1 MKILSLRFKNI
12 NSLKGEW
19 KINFDQEPFVSNGLF
34 AITGPTGAG
43 KTTLLDAISLALYH
57 RTPRLD
63 KVTQSQ
69 NELMTRHT
77 AECLAEVEFEVKGVA
92 YRAFWEQRRA
102 NYKEEGNLQAP
113 QAELAKINR
122 LGGEDKVLANKISQV
137 KEKIISITGLDFDR
151 FTKSMLLSQ
160 GQFAAFLNA
169 DDKSR
174 AELLEELTGTDIYR
188 HISQTIFKHWREEEQ
203 ALNTLKQQA
212 QMMALLDATT
222 RQELLTQ
229 QANIQAQVTRLQKE
243 QQEYQVAKQWQ
254 EKALEIQQ
262 QQQSAQAGL
271 NEAQQALIIAQPD
284 IQRLEK
290 NEPAE
295 KIRPLYDE
303 KIVVLQSKTI

>member
-1 MKILSLRFKNI
+1 
-12 NSLKGEW
+12 
-19 KINFDQEPFVSNGLF
+19 
-34 AITGPTGAG
+34 
-43 KTTLLDAISLALYH
+43 
-57 RTPRLD
+57 
-63 KVTQSQ
+63 
-69 NELMTRHT
+69 
-77 AECLAEVEFEVKGVA
+77 
-92 YRAFWEQRRA
+92 
-102 NYKEEGNLQAP
+102 
-113 QAELAKINR
+113 
-122 LGGEDKVLANKISQV
+122 
-137 KEKIISITGLDFDR
+137 
-151 FTKSMLLSQ
+151 MLLSQ

-290 NEPAE
+290 MSQQKNSPS
-295 KIRPLYDE
+295 L
-303 KIVVLQSKTI
+303 

>member
-1 MKILSLRFKNI
+1 
-12 NSLKGEW
+12 
-19 KINFDQEPFVSNGLF
+19 
-34 AITGPTGAG
+34 
-43 KTTLLDAISLALYH
+43 
-57 RTPRLD
+57 
-63 KVTQSQ
+63 
-69 NELMTRHT
+69 
-77 AECLAEVEFEVKGVA
+77 
-92 YRAFWEQRRA
+92 
-102 NYKEEGNLQAP
+102 
-113 QAELAKINR
+113 
-122 LGGEDKVLANKISQV
+122 
-137 KEKIISITGLDFDR
+137 
-151 FTKSMLLSQ
+151 MLLSQ

-271 NEAQQALIIAQPD
+271 YEASRKKSPSL
-284 IQRLEK
+284 
-290 NEPAE
+290 
-295 KIRPLYDE
+295 
-303 KIVVLQSKTI
+303 